1 MHKTTLYQ
9 KTEWKN
15 TTDFTKHFFKGL
27 KSNISQKLNDYLFM
41 TLLDVKESKMMIRN
55 TEKVK
60 ESNSKDK
67 EWL

>member
-1 MHKTTLYQ
+1 
-9 KTEWKN
+9 
-15 TTDFTKHFFKGL
+15 
-27 KSNISQKLNDYLFM
+27 M